1 MKFIIYCIF
10 CVLFISCSISENKK
24 GEKKFV
30 ILDKIRMKNYNPKP
44 EILTLKSYCKK
55 KAYNEQY
62 GIIINFSIH
71 SGKNRFFLCDLESE
85 KVIIEGLVCHGS
97 CSGNDKEFSNIEG
110 SGCSSLGHYKIGNKY
125 NGDFGTAYKLYGLDE
140 TNSNVFERFVV
151 LHSHS
156 CVPKR
161 EVFYEICLSLGC
173 PTLNP
178 EVLNAIEPFL
188 DEATKPIIIWGIK

>member
-1 MKFIIYCIF
+1 MKFIIYCF
-10 CVLFISCSISENKK
+10 CLFIFYSCSKPEGKK
-24 GEKKFV
+24 GERSSVF
-30 ILDKIRMKNYNPKP
+30 IDKIKKKNYNPKQD
-44 EILTLKSYCKK
+44 ISTLKGYVENNG
-55 KAYNEQY
+55 YNEKY
-62 GIIINFSIH
+62 GILINYSIH

-85 KVIIEGLVCHGS
+85 KVIIDGLVCHGS
-97 CSGNDKEFSNIEG
+97 CGGNDKEFSNIEG

-140 TNSNVFERFVV
+140 TNSNAYERFVV

-156 CVPKR
+156 CVPKQ

-178 EVLNAIEPFL
+178 TVLKEIEPYL
-188 DEATKPIIIWGIK
+188 DKASKPIIIWGIK

>member
-1 MKFIIYCIF
+1 MDCIAYGCALALIEWPKLSKTKSFVKWLYPKTNVINERTAYFHLNTNQNNIIKIF
-10 CVLFISCSISENKK
+10 K
-24 GEKKFV
+24 
-30 ILDKIRMKNYNPKP
+30 
-44 EILTLKSYCKK
+44 
-55 KAYNEQY
+55 
-62 GIIINFSIH
+62 IIINFSIH
-71 SGKNRFFLCDLESE
+71 SGKNRFFLCDLEEE

-140 TNSNVFERFVV
+140 TNSNAFERFVV

-178 EVLNAIEPFL
+178 EILKEIEPYL
-188 DEATKPIIIWGIK
+188 DEASKPIIIWGIK